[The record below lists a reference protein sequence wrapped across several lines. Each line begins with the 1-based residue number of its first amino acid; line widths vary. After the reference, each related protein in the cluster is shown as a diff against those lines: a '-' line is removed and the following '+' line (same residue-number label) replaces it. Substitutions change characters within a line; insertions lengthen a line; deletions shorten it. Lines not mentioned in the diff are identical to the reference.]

1 MCVGVN
7 RRTLILVATIL
18 GSSLAFLDAF
28 IVALALPTIREQLHF
43 GFAGQQW
50 IALAYA
56 LALVALYL
64 IAGALGDR
72 FGRRRV
78 FVAAVVAFAVASAA
92 AGLAQNVEQLI
103 AARAFQGIA
112 AAFVSTNSL
121 ALIRAFYK
129 EEAGR
134 AIGIWTGA
142 TALAT
147 ILGPPLGGLIVQAAS
162 WRLIFFMNLPLAAVS
177 IVCILLGAREE
188 GRTGPPR
195 RFDLVGAALIAAT
208 LSLLTLGLERAP
220 THSASGVWWAFASSA
235 VLLAGFIWWEL
246 RQEEPLLPLQL
257 FRERTFAAANL
268 ETLLVYGALQS
279 AGLYMPLYLQWLG
292 LRATT
297 ASLVFIPTSLVLAA
311 FSGRVGRYADE
322 HGPRLPLTLGP
333 LLLAA
338 GYGVFATVG
347 THDEVWTRGALGVV
361 LFSAGLVL
369 VVAPIT
375 ATALSAAPE
384 RYAGVASGVNTTVSR
399 LGGVVSVAV
408 AGLVITLVVHADA
421 GADVIPFD
429 RHEHGASASAAFRHA
444 FEGGL
449 GFAAA
454 LALAGACVGAFLLRK
469 PAAPA

>member
-1 MCVGVN
+1 MN

-147 ILGPPLGGLIVQAAS
+147 ILGPPLGGLLVQAGS
-162 WRLIFFMNLPLAAVS
+162 WRLIFFINLPLAVVS
-177 IVCILLGAREE
+177 VVCILLGPREDV
-188 GRTGPPR
+188 RTGPPR
-195 RFDLVGAALIAAT
+195 RFDLVGAALIAGT
-208 LSLLTLGLERAP
+208 LSLLTLGLERAQS
-220 THSASGVWWAFASSA
+220 HGAGGVWWAFAGFAASSPR
-235 VLLAGFIWWEL
+235 L
-246 RQEEPLLPLQL
+246 RLVGAAPGGAAAPLQL

-279 AGLYMPLYLQWLG
+279 AGPLHAALPPVAGAARDDGEPRVHPDEPRPRG
-292 LRATT
+292 L
-297 ASLVFIPTSLVLAA
+297 L
-311 FSGRVGRYADE
+311 
-322 HGPRLPLTLGP
+322 GPR
-333 LLLAA
+333 
-338 GYGVFATVG
+338 
-347 THDEVWTRGALGVV
+347 RALRRR
-361 LFSAGLVL
+361 A
-369 VVAPIT
+369 
-375 ATALSAAPE
+375 
-384 RYAGVASGVNTTVSR
+384 R
-399 LGGVVSVAV
+399 
-408 AGLVITLVVHADA
+408 
-421 GADVIPFD
+421 
-429 RHEHGASASAAFRHA
+429 
-444 FEGGL
+444 
-449 GFAAA
+449 
-454 LALAGACVGAFLLRK
+454 
-469 PAAPA
+469 AAPAAHARAAAARRGLRRLRDGADARGGVDARRPRRRALLRGARARRRADHRDRAVGRAGALCRRRVRGEHDGVAPGRRRRRSPSRGS

>member
-50 IALAYA
+50 IPLASSLAPVALYPIPPPPRGPLAYA

-162 WRLIFFMNLPLAAVS
+162 WRLIFFINLPLAIVS
-177 IVCILLGAREE
+177 VVCILLGPREDV
-188 GRTGPPR
+188 RTGPPR

-208 LSLLTLGLERAP
+208 LSLLTLGLERAQS
-220 THSASGVWWAFASSA
+220 HGVAGVW
-235 VLLAGFIWWEL
+235 
-246 RQEEPLLPLQL
+246 
-257 FRERTFAAANL
+257 
-268 ETLLVYGALQS
+268 
-279 AGLYMPLYLQWLG
+279 
-292 LRATT
+292 
-297 ASLVFIPTSLVLAA
+297 
-311 FSGRVGRYADE
+311 
-322 HGPRLPLTLGP
+322 
-333 LLLAA
+333 
-338 GYGVFATVG
+338 
-347 THDEVWTRGALGVV
+347 
-361 LFSAGLVL
+361 
-369 VVAPIT
+369 
-375 ATALSAAPE
+375 
-384 RYAGVASGVNTTVSR
+384 
-399 LGGVVSVAV
+399 
-408 AGLVITLVVHADA
+408 
-421 GADVIPFD
+421 
-429 RHEHGASASAAFRHA
+429 
-444 FEGGL
+444 
-449 GFAAA
+449 
-454 LALAGACVGAFLLRK
+454 
-469 PAAPA
+469 